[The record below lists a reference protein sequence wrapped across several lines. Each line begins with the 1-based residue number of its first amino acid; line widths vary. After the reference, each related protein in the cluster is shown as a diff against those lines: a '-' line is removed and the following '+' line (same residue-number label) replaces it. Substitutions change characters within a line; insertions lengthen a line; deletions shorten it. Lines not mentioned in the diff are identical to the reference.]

1 MQPSGAIFLR
11 KFKHGGR
18 EETRAVHVA
27 VLLTDLLFFM
37 KRTCF
42 DMTHTERL
50 IAAGIRPDCAQETVM
65 WYRAQGD
72 DYGLEKYVNE
82 VESRH
87 ANNGE
92 VFLAQRKPISEKC
105 WGLHG

>member
-1 MQPSGAIFLR
+1 MGA
-11 KFKHGGR
+11 
-18 EETRAVHVA
+18 V
-27 VLLTDLLFFM
+27 
-37 KRTCF
+37 
-42 DMTHTERL
+42 ERL

-72 DYGLEKYVNE
+72 DYGLEKYLTE

-92 VFLAQRKPISEKC
+92 VFLAQRKPT
-105 WGLHG
+105 

>member
-1 MQPSGAIFLR
+1 M
-11 KFKHGGR
+11 
-18 EETRAVHVA
+18 RAV
-27 VLLTDLLFFM
+27 
-37 KRTCF
+37 
-42 DMTHTERL
+42 ERL
-50 IAAGIRPDCAQETVM
+50 IAAGIRPDCAQETVL

-72 DYGLEKYVNE
+72 DYGLEKYLNE

-105 WGLHG
+105 GGLHG